1 MTVSPLA
8 NMKYDIPAL
17 DRWQP
22 RLGRV
27 SGVLIHHNAGVDA
40 YGQATAAGREVS
52 ANYWIT
58 NSGVIIPNVD
68 EENRAFTSGMAG
80 YPAGAEADHRFITVE
95 VSNSPEG
102 ARNGTW
108 AISDS
113 AMEALARLIADVH
126 RRYKLGPVRRG
137 TGSGVA
143 VHRDFV
149 PTECPGPYMMRNL
162 TRLIER
168 AEQLRQNPA
177 AVDATAA
184 TETTIVPPKRKRKNM
199 IGLTIADGE
208 NRYKL
213 GKNKRLYATFD
224 GRCFVSLTKD
234 DADAVSVNMGEA
246 FANVS
251 YGGWEA
257 YRDAAEVLK

>member
-1 MTVSPLA
+1 MGVSPLA
-8 NMKYDIPAL
+8 DLRLDIHN
-17 DRWQP
+17 DGRFNVRES
-22 RLGRV
+22 RL
-27 SGVLIHHNAGVDA
+27 SGFTIHHNAGVDA
-40 YGQATAAGREVS
+40 YGEATRPGREVS
-52 ANYWIT
+52 AQYWID
-58 NSGVIIPNVD
+58 NAGNIRPQID
-68 EENRAFTSGMAG
+68 EDYRAWTSGETPEGRA
-80 YPAGAEADHRFITVE
+80 ADHRNVTVE

-102 ARNGTW
+102 VREGTW
-108 AISDS
+108 AIS
-113 AMEALARLIADVH
+113 AAAERALSNLIGDVF
-126 RRYKLGPVRRG
+126 RRHNLGPVKRG
-137 TGSGVA
+137 KYGGVA
-143 VHRDFV
+143 IHRDFV
-149 PTECPGPYMMRNL
+149 QTECPGGYIVANLKRIIENAEKARRNPEAL
-162 TRLIER
+162 ESG
-168 AEQLRQNPA
+168 AEQEVN
-177 AVDATAA
+177 
-184 TETTIVPPKRKRKNM
+184 VPPKRKRKNM